1 MSYYTT
7 GSTFSLQSGTHLP
20 RILYTNNGMTSGRLN
35 GVIVPTDQ
43 INGLISTTSI
53 YIKLA
58 PPDITAENLGDNEC
72 YALLNNGFSIPP
84 IPPVPHFM

>member
-20 RILYTNNGMTSGRLN
+20 RILYTNNGITSGRLN

-43 INGLISTTSI
+43 INGLSSTTSV
-53 YIKLA
+53 YMKLA
-58 PPDITAENLGDNEC
+58 PLDISAERLGDNEC
-72 YALLNNGFSIPP
+72 YALLSNMSPHLP
-84 IPPVPHFM
+84 HLPHFM